1 MGNEIQHLS
10 SQDTGSNI
18 SWVPLILASA
28 SPRRRELL
36 SEARIPFEVFPAD
49 VDESPIEGEPPHL
62 YASRVARDK
71 ATAISQN
78 HPERWVLGA
87 DTVVAVSDQILG
99 KPCTQEEARGMLHLL
114 SGRPHEVITAVALI
128 RSTRTSPILDMIE
141 FDVISQVV
149 FRTLTEREILDY
161 VETGEPM
168 DKAGAYA
175 IQGGAAGFVERYAGS
190 WSNIV
195 GLPMDEVLSHLSD
208 LGIGPSPL
216 D

>member
-10 SQDTGSNI
+10 SQDIDSKI
-18 SWVPLILASA
+18 SWAPLILASA

-36 SEARIPFEVFPAD
+36 SEARIPFEVVPAD
-49 VDESPIEGEPPHL
+49 VDESPSEGEPPHL

-71 ATAISQN
+71 ATAISLN

-87 DTVVAVSDQILG
+87 DTVVAVGDQILG
-99 KPCTQEEARGMLHLL
+99 KPCSQEEACEMLHLL
-114 SGRPHEVITAVALI
+114 SGRQHEVITAVAFI
-128 RSTRTSPILDMIE
+128 RSIRTSPVTEMIE
-141 FDVISQVV
+141 FIVISQVV
-149 FRTLTEREILDY
+149 FRVLTEREMLDY

-175 IQGGAAGFVERYAGS
+175 IQGGAAGFIERYTGS

-195 GLPMDEVLSHLSD
+195 GLPMEEVLSHLRD
-208 LGIGPSPL
+208 LGIGPSPPR
-216 D
+216 